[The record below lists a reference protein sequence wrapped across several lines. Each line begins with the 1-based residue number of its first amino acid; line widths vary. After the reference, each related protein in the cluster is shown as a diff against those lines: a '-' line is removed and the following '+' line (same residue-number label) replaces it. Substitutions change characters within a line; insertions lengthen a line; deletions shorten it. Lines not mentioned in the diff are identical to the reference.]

1 MVLAG
6 ANEDTFEQ
14 IKSTLGFNTDM
25 TESQLY
31 TSFRILLRQLN
42 NFSSNANN
50 TLELANAIALQS
62 EYSLL
67 PTYLHIVKNRLKAEI
82 FSVNFQVKGK
92 QAAEK
97 INQWVNRKTRG
108 KIDTILKG
116 NPTADT
122 RMVLLNALS
131 SYSLKPALQSMG
143 IEAAFDPDS
152 ADFGRM
158 TNQKDLMVAE
168 VLHKAVVEVN
178 EQGTEAAAVS
188 AMR

>member
-1 MVLAG
+1 MKTLLSRSKVHLG
-6 ANEDTFEQ
+6 KNSKIVKFLFTTFY
-14 IKSTLGFNTDM
+14 LFRFNTDM

-122 RMVLLNALS
+122 RMVLLNALYFKGTWEHS
-131 SYSLKPALQSMG
+131 FRKDKTKDM
-143 IEAAFDPDS
+143 AFN
-152 ADFGRM
+152 FFQR
-158 TNQKDLMVAE
+158 
-168 VLHKAVVEVN
+168 
-178 EQGTEAAAVS
+178 
-188 AMR
+188 